1 MIPKKISA
9 ATALVII
16 SVLFF
21 TGCKDKANTS
31 SASSGTVSSKPS
43 VSSDETPI
51 NSDSPPVSDTSS
63 VSSKP
68 HNDAS
73 SQPHLHAYKITVVP
87 PTCTED
93 GYKLFKCSCG
103 RWYTQK
109 DKEKTGHKWKDW
121 LVTVMPTAST
131 EGMEE
136 RVCSVCDKKESRV
149 LEKEAAATAEELE
162 QELLKLIN
170 TARTENG
177 AAELQ
182 LVTEGT
188 LANIVKY
195 LAENDTEKYEAE
207 SAKLNTEHKYASR
220 SDGHAS
226 VSEAFE
232 TLMTDEEYKSKI
244 LSSDFKYISLKITM
258 TDGKAEISQFI
269 SDLAE

>member
-9 ATALVII
+9 VTALVII

-51 NSDSPPVSDTSS
+51 NSDSPPASDTSS

-73 SQPHLHAYKITVVP
+73 SQPHLHAYKITVVQ

-109 DKEKTGHKWKDW
+109 DKEKPVTNGRIGWSPLSRPQAPRAWK
-121 LVTVMPTAST
+121 
-131 EGMEE
+131 
-136 RVCSVCDKKESRV
+136 SVFVRF
-149 LEKEAAATAEELE
+149 AAKRKAGC
-162 QELLKLIN
+162 LKRKRLP
-170 TARTENG
+170 
-177 AAELQ
+177 LP
-182 LVTEGT
+182 
-188 LANIVKY
+188 K
-195 LAENDTEKYEAE
+195 
-207 SAKLNTEHKYASR
+207 SWSR
-220 SDGHAS
+220 S
-226 VSEAFE
+226 F
-232 TLMTDEEYKSKI
+232 
-244 LSSDFKYISLKITM
+244 
-258 TDGKAEISQFI
+258 
-269 SDLAE
+269 

>member
-1 MIPKKISA
+1 M
-9 ATALVII
+9 
-16 SVLFF
+16 
-21 TGCKDKANTS
+21 
-31 SASSGTVSSKPS
+31 
-43 VSSDETPI
+43 
-51 NSDSPPVSDTSS
+51 
-63 VSSKP
+63 
-68 HNDAS
+68 
-73 SQPHLHAYKITVVP
+73 
-87 PTCTED
+87 
-93 GYKLFKCSCG
+93 
-103 RWYTQK
+103 
-109 DKEKTGHKWKDW
+109 
-121 LVTVMPTAST
+121 
-131 EGMEE
+131 
-136 RVCSVCDKKESRV
+136 

-207 SAKLNTEHKYASR
+207 AAKLNTEHKYASR

-232 TLMTDEEYKSKI
+232 TLMKDEEYKSKI

>member
-9 ATALVII
+9 VTALVII

-51 NSDSPPVSDTSS
+51 NSDSPPASDTSS

-68 HNDAS
+68 HSDAS
-73 SQPHLHAYKITVVP
+73 SQLHLHAYKITVVP

-121 LVTVMPTAST
+121 LVAVMPTTST

-136 RVCSVCDKKESRV
+136 RVCSVCGKKESRV

-232 TLMTDEEYKSKI
+232 TLMKDEEYKSKI
-244 LSSDFKYISLKITM
+244 LSTDFKYISLKITM

>member
-1 MIPKKISA
+1 
-9 ATALVII
+9 
-16 SVLFF
+16 
-21 TGCKDKANTS
+21 
-31 SASSGTVSSKPS
+31 
-43 VSSDETPI
+43 
-51 NSDSPPVSDTSS
+51 
-63 VSSKP
+63 
-68 HNDAS
+68 
-73 SQPHLHAYKITVVP
+73 
-87 PTCTED
+87 
-93 GYKLFKCSCG
+93 
-103 RWYTQK
+103 
-109 DKEKTGHKWKDW
+109 
-121 LVTVMPTAST
+121 MPTAST

-136 RVCSVCDKKESRV
+136 RVCSVCGKKESRV

-207 SAKLNTEHKYASR
+207 AAKLNTEHKYASR

-232 TLMTDEEYKSKI
+232 TLMKDEEYKSKI

-258 TDGKAEISQFI
+258 IDGKAEISQFI

>member
-9 ATALVII
+9 VTALVII

-51 NSDSPPVSDTSS
+51 NSDSPPASDTSS

-73 SQPHLHAYKITVVP
+73 SQPHLHAYKITVVS

-109 DKEKTGHKWKDW
+109 DKEKTGHKWEDW
-121 LVTVMPTAST
+121 LVTVMPTEAP
-131 EGMEE
+131 
-136 RVCSVCDKKESRV
+136 RAWKSVFVRF
-149 LEKEAAATAEELE
+149 AAKRKAGC
-162 QELLKLIN
+162 LKRKRLP
-170 TARTENG
+170 
-177 AAELQ
+177 LP
-182 LVTEGT
+182 
-188 LANIVKY
+188 K
-195 LAENDTEKYEAE
+195 
-207 SAKLNTEHKYASR
+207 SWSR
-220 SDGHAS
+220 S
-226 VSEAFE
+226 F
-232 TLMTDEEYKSKI
+232 
-244 LSSDFKYISLKITM
+244 
-258 TDGKAEISQFI
+258 
-269 SDLAE
+269 